1 MKIAIDISPLNDK
14 SLLSH
19 RVRGVGFYI
28 ENLKKA
34 LLRYYPENEYIFF
47 TRDEKIDKTVDLV
60 HYPYFE
66 PFFLTLPFFEKHKRV
81 ITVHDL
87 TPLVFPKNFS
97 VGLKGNLRRST
108 RVLTDSESSKKD
120 IVIYTNIAPD
130 KVDVALLAAGEEF
143 KQMEN

>member
-14 SLLSH
+14 SLLSLS
-19 RVRGVGFYI
+19 VRGVGFYI

-34 LLRYYPENEYIFF
+34 LLRYYPDNEYIFF
-47 TRDEKIDKTVDLV
+47 TRGETIDKSVDLV

-87 TPLVFPKNFS
+87 TPLVFSNNFP
-97 VGLKGNLRRST
+97 VGLKGGFN
-108 RVLTDSESSKKD
+108 
-120 IVIYTNIAPD
+120 
-130 KVDVALLAAGEEF
+130 
-143 KQMEN
+143 